1 VLTCKIVVLILLL
14 DGFIKPTSPGSLLEP
29 AATYLFPK
37 NWLTLP
43 LSFGL
48 LMSPW
53 GGHSVFPNVGCPS
66 NGGCSFCSQK
76 YRSTET

>member
-1 VLTCKIVVLILLL
+1 MCCLVVIILLL
-14 DGFIKPTSPGSLLEP
+14 DGFIKPTSPGSLIEP
-29 AATYLFPK
+29 AQTFMFPE

-53 GGHSVFPNVGCPS
+53 
-66 NGGCSFCSQK
+66 
-76 YRSTET
+76 